1 MNQLRGCQTFS
12 EQRQQKVCEALHAR
26 WFLSQ
31 ILNSAFVVQKQPQ
44 MISDERTWLCSNQP
58 ELQNRHWTG
67 FDLQSSFAETWP
79 RCLLLFVINEESEAQ
94 RKQRDVPKATQVVSG
109 RTRLIT
115 SCAYSFVS
123 FHPLCSFCSIKET
136 PKHNLSS
143 PRALET
149 RKLLS
154 TFLF

>member
-1 MNQLRGCQTFS
+1 M
-12 EQRQQKVCEALHAR
+12 
-26 WFLSQ
+26 
-31 ILNSAFVVQKQPQ
+31 
-44 MISDERTWLCSNQP
+44 
-58 ELQNRHWTG
+58 
-67 FDLQSSFAETWP
+67 
-79 RCLLLFVINEESEAQ
+79 
-94 RKQRDVPKATQVVSG
+94 PKATQVVSG

-154 TFLF
+154 TFLFLVCDLKAIAVQAKSPNSGALGNQRAEGLVGLLALGLRAYGHIPAFPFMSCREIWQDRWSIKYMSSLETRFELNHKYYSSVLVSVVH

>member
-1 MNQLRGCQTFS
+1 M
-12 EQRQQKVCEALHAR
+12 
-26 WFLSQ
+26 
-31 ILNSAFVVQKQPQ
+31 
-44 MISDERTWLCSNQP
+44 
-58 ELQNRHWTG
+58 
-67 FDLQSSFAETWP
+67 
-79 RCLLLFVINEESEAQ
+79 
-94 RKQRDVPKATQVVSG
+94 PKATQVVSG

-123 FHPLCSFCSIKET
+123 FYPFCSFCSIKET

-154 TFLF
+154 TFLFLVCDWKAVQAKSLNSGALGNQRAEGLVGLLALGLGPMVTFQTFLL